1 MKYAIHKFRSTIG
14 KARAIKPRENVLL
27 AYSGGLS
34 SGSMV
39 EMVRKGLHDAGALN
53 KNLLIFKPT
62 LLYIDGLYSF
72 TLIN

>member
-14 KARAIKPRENVLL
+14 KARAVKPNENVLL

-39 EMVRKGLHDAGALN
+39 EMVRKGLHDAGTLN
-53 KNLLIFKPT
+53 RNLLIFK
-62 LLYIDGLYSF
+62 LLKLF
-72 TLIN
+72 TK